1 MREDNDF
8 IESATKALYDNAINS
23 AIRGMVVQGKYESL
37 DWPARIVTVDGRIV
51 GDTVK
56 EWCVENLTGEWT
68 HMGYVFFIKEEKDMT
83 LFTLKWM

>member
-1 MREDNDF
+1 MREDGNF
-8 IESATKALYDNAINS
+8 IESATKALYDNAIES
-23 AIRGMVVQGKYESL
+23 ATKGLVAQGKYNAMG
-37 DWPARIVTVDGRIV
+37 WPARIVTVDGRIV
-51 GDTVK
+51 YDTVK